1 MSLSLQPPDTTI
13 EEIAGANIAALMVLF
28 MGVMTGY

>member
-1 MSLSLQPPDTTI
+1 MSSSLQPPDITI

-28 MGVMTGY
+28 MSIMTGY